1 MSKERIEEL
10 KKIVEHPSSENDL
23 MAVITEVFNNPD
35 MSDEEIC
42 EVFNNMHFPNELSDE
57 LKEFLQNDEETALKK

>member
-10 KKIVEHPSSENDL
+10 KNIVAHPSSENDL

-42 EVFNNMHFPNELSDE
+42 EVFNHMHFPDELSDE
-57 LKEFLQNDEETALKK
+57 LKDFLQNDEETTLKK